1 MRNEICM
8 LTGIKSEGSRIERVT
23 EEIFCRKKSSTRS
36 EFYGA
41 YAVGL
46 KPKFVLEIDLWD
58 WENLSG
64 KLPDD
69 IEPTRVGY
77 RGIEYHILRRYQTNE
92 NTMELTVG

>member
-1 MRNEICM
+1 MRKN
-8 LTGIKSEGSRIERVT
+8 GDKKQKYK

-77 RGIEYHILRRYQTNE
+77 RGIEYNILRSYQTNE